1 MKIFIITLLI
11 LQLFFLYTTTN
22 VTIICYIYMAYTKKD
37 IYNSYKYLININPA
51 EAGSSMVKVNYDKT
65 WLILKMKS
73 IIDDFISSLTNT
85 LDCLKL
91 DTSSKIKNISS
102 LEKILKEKSVKEI
115 STKEQFL

>member
-1 MKIFIITLLI
+1 
-11 LQLFFLYTTTN
+11 
-22 VTIICYIYMAYTKKD
+22 
-37 IYNSYKYLININPA
+37 
-51 EAGSSMVKVNYDKT
+51 
-65 WLILKMKS
+65 MKS